1 MELRQLA
8 HFVAV
13 AEEGSFTRASER
25 VHIVQSAMSSSIRSL
40 ERELGIQLF
49 ERTTQRVRLTDAGAV
64 FLPEARR
71 TLAAADAARDAIDA
85 VRGGL
90 RGTVRLGT
98 MQALRIIDVPSLLA
112 RFHRDHPR
120 VELQIRHAGGGS
132 AQLAHQVRDGRTSRS
147 SPRPTAASP
156 ACSSL
161 RWRRRPSSW
170 PVTPSIR
177 CCHARPSTST
187 TSLTSSSSTSRWAG
201 ASRASD
207 LAFAAAGV
215 RRTVTMETD
224 DVIELTR
231 LVAVGLAVALLPPIH
246 RRGRR
251 TPDGTDPALRAHT
264 QNRARHLVGATTR
277 RRDSGP
283 TRCGLRSSAT
293 GVTSISPWKP

>member
-64 FLPEARR
+64 FLPEAHR

-132 AQLAHQVRDGRTSRS
+132 AQLAHQVRDGDLDLAILAAPDRRIPGVQLTALAQEAIELACHPEHPLLSRKTVNLDDLADEQFIDFPVGWGIRT
-147 SPRPTAASP
+147 
-156 ACSSL
+156 
-161 RWRRRPSSW
+161 
-170 PVTPSIR
+170 
-177 CCHARPSTST
+177 
-187 TSLTSSSSTSRWAG
+187 
-201 ASRASD
+201 ASD

-231 LVAVGLAVALLPPIH
+231 LVAVGLAVALLPPSIAAGAELRTVPIRHYAPIH
-246 RRGRR
+246 KIALATSSVRQPGAA
-251 TPDGTDPALRAHT
+251 TQALLDAVYAQAQPA
-264 QNRARHLVGATTR
+264 
-277 RRDSGP
+277 
-283 TRCGLRSSAT
+283 
-293 GVTSISPWKP
+293 